1 VSYYSF
7 LLPHSSLLALLSIL
21 FLLRPFS
28 ILSMLSIFP
37 IGTNTRLN
45 KCTSGKMGSIG
56 GRKIKRLEFS
66 NIADNQWT
74 ATIHEWKRRWNDG
87 SANWLLLD
95 SNSLAI
101 PPDMMI
107 DE

>member
-1 VSYYSF
+1 MYKWKDGNFRWLEDQEVR
-7 LLPHSSLLALLSIL
+7 AL
-21 FLLRPFS
+21 
-28 ILSMLSIFP
+28 
-37 IGTNTRLN
+37 
-45 KCTSGKMGSIG
+45 
-56 GRKIKRLEFS
+56 
-66 NIADNQWT
+66 NIADKQWT
-74 ATIHEWKRRWNDG
+74 AAIHEWKRGWNDG

>member
-1 VSYYSF
+1 VF
-7 LLPHSSLLALLSIL
+7 LLSSSHTPPYDGA
-21 FLLRPFS
+21 
-28 ILSMLSIFP
+28 
-37 IGTNTRLN
+37 N
-45 KCTSGKMGSIG
+45 K
-56 GRKIKRLEFS
+56 
-66 NIADNQWT
+66 QWT
-74 ATIHEWKRRWNDG
+74 AAIHEWKRGWNDG